1 MAGKARERLTAHH
14 SLHSIA
20 CSRPQSERAKVAQRA
35 PTLCDRTDSTVHG
48 ILQARECKSLIFFI
62 LAGCSGTPWGAT
74 MVSLPRVLPHGLA
87 PCPPGSLGEA
97 IGLRHRLCV
106 PSLLSGLLPGSP
118 MRASVALASVMRMV
132 QSQAASARAC
142 WPEGKRE
149 NALPSE
155 V

>member
-1 MAGKARERLTAHH
+1 
-14 SLHSIA
+14 
-20 CSRPQSERAKVAQRA
+20 
-35 PTLCDRTDSTVHG
+35 
-48 ILQARECKSLIFFI
+48 
-62 LAGCSGTPWGAT
+62 

-87 PCPPGSLGEA
+87 PRPPGSLGEA

-106 PSLLSGLLPGSP
+106 PSVLSGLLPGSP

-132 QSQAASARAC
+132 QSQAASAMAC
-142 WPEGKRE
+142 WPEGKSE